1 MNNLENELNNFNGTS
16 INSINKEDKYDRDLF
31 KDVNSAS
38 TCKECDDKN
47 INVSSFVKDLE
58 NKLDNFDN
66 LDLDSG
72 PMPSNVNVDFKEN
85 MKNKAAKEVVE
96 VEEYVEKKPKK
107 IDWNKKIY
115 ERLIK
120 LKEPIVIIFLFIL
133 LNNEEFILM
142 CNNIPYINM
151 FNSPYPSLILRG
163 TIMALLIYN
172 LKKYSK

>member
-1 MNNLENELNNFNGTS
+1 MNNLENELNSFNATS

-31 KDVNSAS
+31 KDVNTPQ
-38 TCKECDDKN
+38 TCSNNKD

-58 NKLDNFDN
+58 KNLDNFDN

-72 PMPSNVNVDFKEN
+72 PMPSNVNSGFKNNIKNNSSKNDEN
-85 MKNKAAKEVVE
+85 IKEE
-96 VEEYVEKKPKK
+96 PIERKIKKPNL
-107 IDWNKKIY
+107 NKKIY

-133 LNNEEFILM
+133 LNNDEFIAML
-142 CNNIPYINM
+142 NTIPY
-151 FNSPYPSLILRG
+151 FNLLGSPYPSLILRG
-163 TIMALLIYN
+163 SIMAFLIYN